1 MEALERRQRTSSPGP
16 SLISSGAIQR
26 RALHDEI
33 IGKLRDM
40 ISEGELP
47 PGTRVPEKV
56 LCLRFGV
63 SRTPLRE
70 ALKVLGSEGLVDLLP
85 NRGATVARLTLNDIE
100 EMFPVMGQLEAL
112 AGELACQHATDEE
125 IAEIRLLHS
134 QMVLDYTRSNRS
146 AYFKVNQEI
155 HGKILNA
162 ARNQTL
168 CNVHRALAGRVR
180 HARYL
185 ANLSQA
191 RWAKAVEE
199 HEQILVALAARDGAR
214 LSAILKQHLA
224 NKLEVV
230 RESLL
235 GEGGEKEGI

>member
-1 MEALERRQRTSSPGP
+1 MNLPKP
-16 SLISSGAIQR
+16 SLPSSGAIQR

-33 IGKLRDM
+33 IEKLRDM

-85 NRGATVARLTLNDIE
+85 NRGATVARLTLDDIE

-155 HGKILNA
+155 HGKILRA

-185 ANLSQA
+185 ANLSQV

-199 HEQILVALAARDGAR
+199 HEQILAALTARDGAR

-235 GEGGEKEGI
+235 GEGMEKGGA

>member
-1 MEALERRQRTSSPGP
+1 MNLPRP
-16 SLISSGAIQR
+16 SLPVSGTIQR
-26 RALHDEI
+26 RALHNEI
-33 IGKLRDM
+33 IEKLRDM

-47 PGTRVPEKV
+47 PGTRVPEKL

-85 NRGATVARLTLNDIE
+85 NRGASVAKLTLNDIE
-100 EMFPVMGQLEAL
+100 EMFPVMGHLEAL
-112 AGELACQHATDEE
+112 AGELACQNATDEE

-134 QMVLDYTRSNRS
+134 QMVLDYTRSNLS
-146 AYFKVNQEI
+146 AYFKANQEI
-155 HGKILNA
+155 HAKILSA
-162 ARNQTL
+162 ARNQAL
-168 CNVHRALAGRVR
+168 CNAHRALAGRVR

-185 ANLSQA
+185 ANLSRA

-199 HEQILVALAARDGAR
+199 HEEILAALTARDAAR

-230 RESLL
+230 RENLL
-235 GEGGEKEGI
+235 GEGLEKSGT